1 MEGIGLRVASVVGC
15 RWRDID
21 LTKGRIHV
29 LVKGQHWQWR
39 PIQAQVLED
48 LRACYATLQPDPDGH
63 VWVTERELWESQHHR
78 VRVSNDPKQPSSR
91 KSLWAMVRRASE
103 RAGVVEPLKPHDLRR
118 GFASR
123 LGRRRVDLHT
133 IQYLMGH
140 SRPDT
145 TKIYLE
151 ERVLEDA
158 AEALEEAFE
167 NVSQA
172 SPSEATPAEW
182 PTIPVMEAA
191 GFEVPCY
198 LFVFS
203 IITTFIPTRAA
214 GQCGTLRDILGV
226 HEPRKASRFGVTSMP
241 APTMD

>member
-172 SPSEATPAEW
+172 SPIEATPAEW

-191 GFEVPCY
+191 GIEPASAVVPY
-198 LFVFS
+198 GAS
-203 IITTFIPTRAA
+203 T
-214 GQCGTLRDILGV
+214 GV
-226 HEPRKASRFGVTSMP
+226 A
-241 APTMD
+241 